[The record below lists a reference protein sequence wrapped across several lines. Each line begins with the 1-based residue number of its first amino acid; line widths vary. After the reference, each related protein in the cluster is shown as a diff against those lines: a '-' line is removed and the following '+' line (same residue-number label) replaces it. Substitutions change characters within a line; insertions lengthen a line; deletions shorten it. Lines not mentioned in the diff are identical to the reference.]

1 MPNVIKHAAFVQ
13 RLVFYGLVWALPLV
27 PIKAFGQT
35 PPPAPKTLVEVRT
48 EQGTMVIALYNET
61 PEHRDNFLKLV
72 REGAYNGLLFHRV
85 IKGFMVQG
93 GDPDSRHA
101 LPGVSLGTG
110 GPDYT
115 LPAEIVSGLVHT
127 RGALAA
133 ARLGDGANP
142 EKRSNGMQFYVVDG
156 RTYTAE
162 ELERVAQRNARLGE
176 PVTYTEA
183 NKAAYARDGGTP
195 QLDGAYTVFGQVV
208 NGEAVID
215 AIAAAARDGQDR
227 PMEDIRMFMRILE

>member
-1 MPNVIKHAAFVQ
+1 MPNVIKHAAFMQ
-13 RLVFYGLVWALPLV
+13 RPIFSGLVWALLLV
-27 PIKAFGQT
+27 PCAAFGQT
-35 PPPAPKTLVEVRT
+35 PKPASRPLVEVRT
-48 EQGTMVIALYNET
+48 ELGTMVIALYNET

-72 REGAYNGLLFHRV
+72 REGAYDGLLFHRV

-93 GDPDSRHA
+93 GDPDSRTT
-101 LPGVSLGTG
+101 GRGTSLGMG

-115 LPAEIVSGLVHT
+115 LPAEIVPGLVHT

-133 ARLGDGANP
+133 ARLGDGVNP
-142 EKRSNGMQFYVVDG
+142 EKRSNGMQFYIVDG

-176 PVTYTEA
+176 PVVYTEA
-183 NKAAYARDGGTP
+183 DKISYARDGGAP

-208 NGEAVID
+208 DGEAVID
-215 AIAAAARDGQDR
+215 AIAAVACDGGDR
-227 PMEDIRMFMRILE
+227 PMKDIRMFMRILE